1 MIFKL
6 KFLKDIDCKSRL
18 NILFDLSVIMLMYN
32 YDVVVLKKYNN
43 DFFKNGVEEKKV
55 DGIINYYF

>member
-1 MIFKL
+1 M
-6 KFLKDIDCKSRL
+6 DCKSRL

-43 DFFKNGVEEKKV
+43 DFF
-55 DGIINYYF
+55 

>member
-1 MIFKL
+1 M
-6 KFLKDIDCKSRL
+6 DCKSRL

-43 DFFKNGVEEKKV
+43 DFFFKWG
-55 DGIINYYF
+55 